1 MRLLVVE
8 DHEVFAKGIK
18 RAFEQTGYVVDIV
31 GDCEEADAAVTTVT
45 YDAMIL
51 DRGLPDRDGVSF
63 LQDLRRAGNAIPV
76 LLLTARG
83 EVDERIEGLDS
94 GADDYVAKPVDMEEL
109 IARVRALLRRP
120 AATVDLVLSVGN
132 VAFDT
137 RSREVRVNDN
147 VVDVSRRET
156 DVLEHLLRRL
166 NRVVS
171 KDVLEEKLYGFDEE
185 VSSNSVEVHVS
196 RLRKRLTDAGA
207 AVQIKT
213 RRGMG
218 YVLSEA
224 GDASVE

>member
-18 RAFEQTGYVVDIV
+18 RAFEQTGYVVDLV
-31 GDCEEADAAVTTVT
+31 EDCEGADAAISTIS

-51 DRGLPDRDGVSF
+51 DRGLPDGDGLGL
-63 LQDLRRAGNAIPV
+63 LQDLRKRGIMMPV

-83 EVDERIEGLDS
+83 EVDARVEGLDS
-94 GADDYVAKPVDMEEL
+94 GADDYVGKPVEMEEL

-120 AATVDLVLSVGN
+120 AASVDLVLTIGN

-137 RSREVRVNDN
+137 RSREVRVDDN

-156 DVLEHLLRRL
+156 DVLEHLLRRA

-196 RLRKRLTDAGA
+196 RLRKRLQDAGA
-207 AVQIKT
+207 DIQIKT

-218 YVLSEA
+218 YVLS
-224 GDASVE
+224 GPDAATA

>member
-31 GDCEEADAAVTTVT
+31 ENCEDASVALTTIT

-51 DRGLPDRDGVSF
+51 DRGLPDGDGLNV
-63 LQDLRRAGNAIPV
+63 LQEIRKMGNAIPV

-83 EVDERIEGLDS
+83 EVDAKIEGLDS

-120 AATVDLVLSVGN
+120 AATVDLVLNVGN
-132 VAFDT
+132 LAYDT
-137 RSREVRVNDN
+137 RSREVRVGDCA
-147 VVDVSRRET
+147 VDVSRRET
-156 DVLEHLLRRL
+156 DVLEHLLRRA
-166 NRVVS
+166 NRIVS

-196 RLRKRLTDAGA
+196 RLRKRLQDAGA
-207 AVQIKT
+207 NVQIKT
-213 RRGMG
+213 KRGMG
-218 YVLSEA
+218 YVLSELDSGPA
-224 GDASVE
+224 

>member
-18 RAFEQTGYVVDIV
+18 RALEQTGYVVDIV
-31 GDCEEADAAVTTVT
+31 TDCEGADAAMSTVT

-51 DRGLPDRDGVSF
+51 DRGLPDGDGLNL
-63 LQDLRRAGNAIPV
+63 LQDIRRSGSAMPV

-83 EVDERIEGLDS
+83 EVDERVEGLDS
-94 GADDYVAKPVDMEEL
+94 GADDYVAKPVDIEEL

-120 AATVDLVLSVGN
+120 AATVDLVLNLGN
-132 VAFDT
+132 VSFDT
-137 RSREVRVNDN
+137 RSREVRVDGN
-147 VVDVSRRET
+147 VIEVSRRET
-156 DVLEHLLRRL
+156 DVLEHLLRRA

-196 RLRKRLTDAGA
+196 RLRKRMTDAGA
-207 AVQIKT
+207 DLQIKT

-218 YVLSEA
+218 YILSET
-224 GDASVE
+224 GNASAE

>member
-1 MRLLVVE
+1 MRLLIVE
-8 DHEVFAKGIK
+8 DHDVFAKGIK

-31 GDCEEADAAVTTVT
+31 GDCEGADAAVSTVT

-51 DRGLPDRDGVSF
+51 DRGLPDGDGLFF
-63 LQDLRRAGNAIPV
+63 LQDLRRSGNAMPV

-94 GADDYVAKPVDMEEL
+94 GADDYVAKPVDIEEL

-132 VAFDT
+132 VSYDT
-137 RSREVRVNDN
+137 RSREVRVNDQ

-196 RLRKRLTDAGA
+196 RLRKRLSDAGA

-224 GDASVE
+224 EGSAAK

>member
-8 DHEVFAKGIK
+8 DHDVFAKAIK

-31 GDCEEADAAVTTVT
+31 GDCGGADAALSTVS

-51 DRGLPDRDGVSF
+51 DRGLPDGDGLTL
-63 LQDLRRAGNAIPV
+63 LQDLRRNGSGLPV
-76 LLLTARG
+76 LLLTSRC

-94 GADDYVAKPVDMEEL
+94 GADDYVPKPVDMEEL
-109 IARVRALLRRP
+109 IARIRALLRRP
-120 AATVDLVLSVGN
+120 AATIDLILRLGN
-132 VAFDT
+132 VTFDT
-137 RSREVRVNDN
+137 RSREVRVSDCI
-147 VVDVSRRET
+147 VDVSRRET
-156 DVLEHLLRRL
+156 DVLEHLLRRA

-196 RLRKRLTDAGA
+196 RLRKRLQDAGA
-207 AVQIKT
+207 DVQIRT

-218 YVLSEA
+218 YVLAE
-224 GDASVE
+224 GETIVN